1 MYHLSS
7 VIPVILPH
15 IIPYEYQCFLLLFNL
30 ISEVGKKALCYDWV
44 EISAMAEN
52 QHFLKVFKKYVCCK
66 NMQKQ
71 YIDGSQCNL
80 SSVGL

>member
-7 VIPVILPH
+7 VVPVILPH

-52 QHFLKVFKKYVCCK
+52 QHF
-66 NMQKQ
+66 
-71 YIDGSQCNL
+71 
-80 SSVGL
+80 